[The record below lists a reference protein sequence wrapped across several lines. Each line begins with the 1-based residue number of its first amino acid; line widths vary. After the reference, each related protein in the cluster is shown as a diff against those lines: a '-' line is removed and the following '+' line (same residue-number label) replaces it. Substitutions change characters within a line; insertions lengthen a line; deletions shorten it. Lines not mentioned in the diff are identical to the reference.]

1 MADIFAQARERLTAD
16 AGTDAAKLRIADF
29 IAWLLESGN
38 HGDKAEEVVKAGEKE
53 SVLTA
58 VYGSIE
64 SKARKAAVGE
74 CACIEDKDVYMW
86 AVEFLQLT
94 DCVTREE
101 IAGYCSGGLHANA
114 KPAVPP
120 VPEKTSP
127 FSVDIDSLFD

>member
-16 AGTDAAKLRIADF
+16 AGKDSARLRIADF
-29 IAWLLESGN
+29 IAWLIESGN
-38 HGDKAEEVVKAGEKE
+38 HGDKAEEIVKADGKK
-53 SVLTA
+53 SVLSA

-64 SKARKAAVGE
+64 SNARKAAVGG
-74 CACIEDKDVYMW
+74 CACIEDKDVFMW
-86 AVEFLQLT
+86 AVEHLQLT

-127 FSVDIDSLFD
+127 FSVNIDSLFD